1 MGASLRENNLSKRQ
15 LNVSTHDLKLVADFQ
30 RGARNRVRGHFQH
43 AARGQ
48 VRPSHAKR
56 AHIFNQLDDPQL
68 AIKEDHVNCE
78 EHPESVDAVRGA
90 QPESFG
96 GGETAA
102 AKHQT
107 AQPLEK
113 CVGERDLFG
122 KTLPG
127 RAVINFHFASGG

>member
-15 LNVSTHDLKLVADFQ
+15 LNVSAHDFELIADFQ
-30 RGARNRVRGHFQH
+30 RGARNRVRRHFEH

-48 VRPSHAKR
+48 VRPGHAKR

-68 AIKEDHVNCE
+68 AIKEDHINCE

-90 QPESFG
+90 QPESFSG
-96 GGETAA
+96 GKAAA
-102 AKHQT
+102 AKHQA

-113 CVGERDLFG
+113 CV
-122 KTLPG
+122 
-127 RAVINFHFASGG
+127 S